1 MNLYNEWFSKIWYVV
16 PQKDWNP
23 LHLKFLKK
31 IILKLIKKYECNYW
45 INELQNNN
53 VCVVVQSTMM
63 SRIVDWNKYFIIDL
77 IIDNNNHLIMID

>member
-1 MNLYNEWFSKIWYVV
+1 MY
-16 PQKDWNP
+16 
-23 LHLKFLKK
+23 LKK
-31 IILKLIKKYECNYW
+31 YNYDGEKKPNNFLIFNILKLVKKYEWNYW